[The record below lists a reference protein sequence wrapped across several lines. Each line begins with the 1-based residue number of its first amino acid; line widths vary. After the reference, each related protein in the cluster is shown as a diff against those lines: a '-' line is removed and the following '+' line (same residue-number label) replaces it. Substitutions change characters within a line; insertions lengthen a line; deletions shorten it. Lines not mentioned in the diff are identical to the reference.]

1 MFPTGDSF
9 SMNSIFI
16 EGLRVDAWVGIY
28 SRERLASQTVEF
40 DLSFGVP
47 EAAAIRDN
55 IADTIDYAAVV
66 EYIRAE
72 LAGRHF
78 NLIETLG
85 EFVAGLLCEKFA
97 VPWVK
102 IRLAKLG
109 VMKGVRRVGVY
120 IQRGKPESSVSGGM
134 GGEELTG
141 MPQ

>member
-1 MFPTGDSF
+1 
-9 SMNSIFI
+9 MNFIFI
-16 EGLRVDAWVGIY
+16 EGLRVDALVGIY
-28 SRERLASQTVEF
+28 SRERLAPQTIEF

-47 EAAAIRDN
+47 EAAAIHDN

-85 EFVAGLLCEKFA
+85 EFVADLLCEKFA
-97 VPWVK
+97 APWVK

-120 IQRGKPESSVSGGM
+120 IQRGKPENSVPGEM
-134 GGEELTG
+134 VGEELIGT
-141 MPQ
+141 QQ